1 MIREFKS
8 ADLDKVMEIWLQ
20 GNEQAHNFID
30 SNFFKQNFDIVEMLI
45 PMSTVYVQD
54 LDGIKGFI
62 GITENYISGLFV
74 EQDYRR
80 QGTGKALV
88 NKAKQRYNELFVH
101 VYKKNTDAIN
111 FFLSQNFEIIS
122 ESINEESN
130 ESELLLRCDIEHNVK
145 IGDRKSVV

>member
-20 GNEQAHNFID
+20 GNEQAHSFID

-130 ESELLLRCDIEHNVK
+130 ESELLLRCNIEHNVK
-145 IGDRKSVV
+145 IGKCAL

>member
-20 GNEQAHNFID
+20 SNEQAHNFID

-54 LDGIKGFI
+54 LDGVKGFV

-74 EQDYRR
+74 EQGYRR

-111 FFLSQNFEIIS
+111 FFLSQNFEIVS

-145 IGDRKSVV
+145 IGKCAL

>member
-8 ADLDKVMEIWLQ
+8 TDLDKVMAIWLQ

-30 SNFFKQNFDIVEMLI
+30 SNFFKQNFDIVKMLI

-54 LDGIKGFI
+54 LDGVKGFI

-74 EQDYRR
+74 EQNYRQ

-88 NKAKQRYNELFVH
+88 NKAKQHYNQLFVH

-145 IGDRKSVV
+145 IGKCAL

>member
-8 ADLDKVMEIWLQ
+8 TDLDKVMEIWLQ

-54 LDGIKGFI
+54 LDGVKGFI

-145 IGDRKSVV
+145 IGKCAL

>member
-54 LDGIKGFI
+54 LDGVKGFV

-74 EQDYRR
+74 EQGYRR

-111 FFLSQNFEIIS
+111 FFLSQNFEIVS

-145 IGDRKSVV
+145 IGKCAL

>member
-130 ESELLLRCDIEHNVK
+130 ESELLLRCNIEHNVK
-145 IGDRKSVV
+145 IGKCAL

>member
-54 LDGIKGFI
+54 LHGIKGFI

-145 IGDRKSVV
+145 IGKCAL

>member
-54 LDGIKGFI
+54 LDGVKGFI

-88 NKAKQRYNELFVH
+88 NKAKQRYNELFAH

-111 FFLSQNFEIIS
+111 FFRSQNFEIIS

-130 ESELLLRCDIEHNVK
+130 ESELLLRCNIEHNVK
-145 IGDRKSVV
+145 IGKCAL

>member
-8 ADLDKVMEIWLQ
+8 TDLDKVMEIWLQ
-20 GNEQAHNFID
+20 GNKQAHNFID

-54 LDGIKGFI
+54 LDGVKGFV

-74 EQDYRR
+74 EQGYRR

-101 VYKKNTDAIN
+101 VYKKNTDAVN

-145 IGDRKSVV
+145 IGKCAL

>member
-8 ADLDKVMEIWLQ
+8 TDLDKVMEIWLQ

-54 LDGIKGFI
+54 LHGIKGFI

-145 IGDRKSVV
+145 IGKCAL

>member
-8 ADLDKVMEIWLQ
+8 TDLDKVMAIWLQ

-30 SNFFKQNFDIVEMLI
+30 SNFFKQNFDIVKMLI

-54 LDGIKGFI
+54 LDGVKGFI

-74 EQDYRR
+74 EQNYRQ

-88 NKAKQRYNELFVH
+88 NKAKQHYNQLFVH

-130 ESELLLRCDIEHNVK
+130 ESELLLR
-145 IGDRKSVV
+145 

>member
-54 LDGIKGFI
+54 LDGVKGFI

-88 NKAKQRYNELFVH
+88 NKAKQRYNELFAH

-145 IGDRKSVV
+145 IGKCAL

>member
-54 LDGIKGFI
+54 LDGVKGFI

-130 ESELLLRCDIEHNVK
+130 ESELLLRCNIEHNVK
-145 IGDRKSVV
+145 IGKCAL

>member
-20 GNEQAHNFID
+20 GNEQSHNFID

-145 IGDRKSVV
+145 IGKCAL

>member
-8 ADLDKVMEIWLQ
+8 ADLDEVMAIWLQ

-30 SNFFKQNFDIVEMLI
+30 ANFFKQNYDIVKMLI
-45 PMSTVYVQD
+45 PMSTVYVQEF
-54 LDGIKGFI
+54 DGIKGFI

-74 EQDYRR
+74 DQAFRR

-88 NKAKQRYNELFVH
+88 DKVKQRHNQLMVH
-101 VYKKNTDAIN
+101 VYKKNIDAIN
-111 FFLSQNFEIIS
+111 FYLSQNFEIIS

-130 ESELLLRCDIEHNVK
+130 EPELLMRCDVEHNVK
-145 IGDRKSVV
+145 IGKCAL

>member
-54 LDGIKGFI
+54 LDGVKGFI

-74 EQDYRR
+74 EQGYRR

-145 IGDRKSVV
+145 IGKCAL

>member
-101 VYKKNTDAIN
+101 VYKKNTDAVN

-145 IGDRKSVV
+145 IGKCAL

>member
-54 LDGIKGFI
+54 LDGVKGFV

-74 EQDYRR
+74 EQGYRR

-145 IGDRKSVV
+145 IGKCAL

>member
-20 GNEQAHNFID
+20 GNEQAHSFID

-54 LDGIKGFI
+54 LDGVKGFI

-130 ESELLLRCDIEHNVK
+130 ESELLLRCNIEHNVK
-145 IGDRKSVV
+145 IGKCAL

>member
-145 IGDRKSVV
+145 IGKCAL

>member
-20 GNEQAHNFID
+20 GNEQAHSFID

-54 LDGIKGFI
+54 LDGVKGFI

-111 FFLSQNFEIIS
+111 FFLSQNFKIIS

-145 IGDRKSVV
+145 IGKCAL

>member
-54 LDGIKGFI
+54 LDGVKGFI

-88 NKAKQRYNELFVH
+88 NKAKQRYNELFAH

-130 ESELLLRCDIEHNVK
+130 ESELLLRCNIEHNVK
-145 IGDRKSVV
+145 IGKCAL

>member
-8 ADLDKVMEIWLQ
+8 TDLDKVMEIWLQ

-54 LDGIKGFI
+54 LDGVTGFV

-74 EQDYRR
+74 EQGYRR

-101 VYKKNTDAIN
+101 VYKKNTDAVN

-145 IGDRKSVV
+145 IGKCAL

>member
-1 MIREFKS
+1 MIREFIS
-8 ADLDKVMEIWLQ
+8 TDLDKVMAIWLQ

-30 SNFFKQNFDIVEMLI
+30 SNFFKQNFDIVKMLI

-54 LDGIKGFI
+54 LDGVKGFI

-74 EQDYRR
+74 EQNYRQ

-88 NKAKQRYNELFVH
+88 NKAKQRYNQLFVH

-145 IGDRKSVV
+145 IGKCAL

>member
-54 LDGIKGFI
+54 LDGVKGFI

-145 IGDRKSVV
+145 IGKCAL

>member
-54 LDGIKGFI
+54 LDGVKGFI

-88 NKAKQRYNELFVH
+88 NKAKQRYNELFAH

-111 FFLSQNFEIIS
+111 FFRSQNFEIIS

-145 IGDRKSVV
+145 IGKCAL

>member
-54 LDGIKGFI
+54 LDGVKGFV

-145 IGDRKSVV
+145 IGKCAL

>member
-54 LDGIKGFI
+54 LDGVKGFV

-74 EQDYRR
+74 EQGYRR

-101 VYKKNTDAIN
+101 VYKKNTDAVN

-145 IGDRKSVV
+145 IGKCAL

>member
-30 SNFFKQNFDIVEMLI
+30 INFFKQNFDIVEMLI

-101 VYKKNTDAIN
+101 VYKKNTDAVN

-145 IGDRKSVV
+145 IGKCAL

>member
-8 ADLDKVMEIWLQ
+8 TDLDKVMEIWLQ

-54 LDGIKGFI
+54 LDGVKGFV

-74 EQDYRR
+74 EQGYRR

-101 VYKKNTDAIN
+101 VYKKNTDAVN

-145 IGDRKSVV
+145 IGKCAL